1 MRHVQH
7 GNAHLIPKAFKP
19 GEYVLAPCGIQRCQ
33 WLVQQEHTRL
43 QGQGAGNGDALA
55 LATRKFLYP
64 PREQVPDTQQ
74 FNGLLQM
81 LLPGLPLRT
90 AAQPKVQIALHR
102 EVLDA
107 VMAQDPERAEQAIL
121 KLIDGAR
128 DDIQLVLGSRKR
140 LPKITQAASELK
152 AA

>member
-1 MRHVQH
+1 
-7 GNAHLIPKAFKP
+7 
-19 GEYVLAPCGIQRCQ
+19 
-33 WLVQQEHTRL
+33 
-43 QGQGAGNGDALA
+43 
-55 LATRKFLYP
+55 
-64 PREQVPDTQQ
+64 
-74 FNGLLQM
+74 
-81 LLPGLPLRT
+81 
-90 AAQPKVQIALHR
+90 
-102 EVLDA
+102 VLDA